1 MGAPKKE
8 AKTEMKDVLEFM
20 SSFFNLTKTYFLSD
34 FDLDND
40 NHDDGKAS
48 RKRELRERSV
58 IPGPT
63 FEKIGEF
70 RVNYP
75 EVTLLALTQAL

>member
-8 AKTEMKDVLEFM
+8 AETEMEDVLEFM

-40 NHDDGKAS
+40 NDDGKAS

-63 FEKIGEF
+63 LEKIGEF

-75 EVTLLALTQAL
+75 EVTLLAMTQDL